1 MLDGFALGAES
12 PTIELGEHPMMST
25 SAKAATFQAL
35 HKRPGCFVIPN
46 PWDAGTAKL
55 LQSLGFE
62 ALATTSAGLAFSL
75 GRPDSEGALTRDEIL
90 LNAKSIVE
98 ATDLPV
104 SADLEAGFG
113 PDPQAV
119 AETIGLAAN
128 AGLVGGS
135 IEDATGDV
143 DAPIFEFEHAVE
155 RVRAA
160 IEAARAFEFP
170 FMLTARAENYCYG
183 RPDLKDTIQRLQAF
197 QDAGADVLYAPGV
210 TVREELA
217 AIIKSV
223 DRPVNVVMGLKGLN
237 LTVNE
242 LDALGVKRVSV
253 GSALSRAALGE
264 FLRSATEIR
273 TLGSFQFADRAVPFN
288 EINAAFGGRTI

>member
-1 MLDGFALGAES
+1 
-12 PTIELGEHPMMST
+12 MMST

-135 IEDATGDV
+135 IEDATGDADV
-143 DAPIFEFEHAVE
+143 PIFEFECC
-155 RVRAA
+155 RASSC
-160 IEAARAFEFP
+160 RDRGSP
-170 FMLTARAENYCYG
+170 
-183 RPDLKDTIQRLQAF
+183 RLRIS
-197 QDAGADVLYAPGV
+197 LYADCSGGELLLWQARLERYYSTSASLPGCRCRC
-210 TVREELA
+210 TLCSGSNRA
-217 AIIKSV
+217 GGAG
-223 DRPVNVVMGLKGLN
+223 RNHQ
-237 LTVNE
+237 
-242 LDALGVKRVSV
+242 VS
-253 GSALSRAALGE
+253 
-264 FLRSATEIR
+264 
-273 TLGSFQFADRAVPFN
+273 
-288 EINAAFGGRTI
+288 